1 MFGVI
6 LRKPVPG
13 PKPRQVEGG
22 RIPGNIL
29 IDVCSDY
36 GAGTTG
42 KSPNN
47 VSNFERLS

>member
-36 GAGTTG
+36 GRYDW
-42 KSPNN
+42 K
-47 VSNFERLS
+47 VSEQREQL